1 MSLKNPFHTQL
12 AIGILIS
19 DEKTLEAKL
28 DLLTAIGVG
37 STDKETFNLCE
48 GFRQR
53 LCDEEV
59 EEEREMLLRNSKTK
73 RIYKSNP
80 REKEFNEMDGEK

>member
-1 MSLKNPFHTQL
+1 MSLKNPFHSQL
-12 AIGILIS
+12 AIGILIG

-48 GFRQR
+48 AFRER
-53 LCDEEV
+53 LCDEEIQ
-59 EEEREMLLRNSKTK
+59 EGREKLLRDSKTK

-80 REKEFNEMDGEK
+80 RKEEFNEVDDA